1 VELEIREVCWMGSVL
16 RGGIILGLLAISS
29 VAFAQDHVPS
39 AEDIKAAAEEFDMG
53 RRAFKA
59 RDYVEAAEHFES
71 ANQSAPSAAAL
82 ELAIRSRERAGQL
95 ERAATLA
102 ALAERRHPDEG
113 NLKTLADGVLKKARA
128 ELHEAKVT
136 CNTPCDIVVDN
147 KIVHGHTTSEWTV
160 FFDAGKH
167 VVRAGW
173 PGGRGV
179 DEEISAERGGSSE
192 TTFEEPPPEVR
203 PDAAPMQPG
212 VAPGETGQVVP
223 VTNDQGVVV
232 RPKGWSPV
240 VFFTGVGV
248 TAVLG
253 GLTVWS
259 GLDTVNNPGKDVVRR
274 ECAGRGTACPEYQDG
289 LDKQRRTNIL
299 AAGTGVAGV
308 VTVLIGVLATDWSGK
323 AKEAAALAPGRSRS
337 QANGIGVQPWIGIN
351 SGATLGAT
359 GKF

>member
-1 VELEIREVCWMGSVL
+1 MRRVL
-16 RGGIILGLLAISS
+16 RGGIIMGVLALSS
-29 VAFAQDHVPS
+29 LALAQEHVPS
-39 AEDIKAAAEEFDMG
+39 AEDIKAAAEEFDLG

-71 ANQSAPSAAAL
+71 ADQSAPSAAAL
-82 ELAIRSRERAGQL
+82 ELGIRSRERAGQL

-102 ALAERRHPDEG
+102 ALAERRHPEEG
-113 NLKTLADGVLKKARA
+113 NLKSLADGVLKRARA
-128 ELHEAKVT
+128 ELHEAKVN
-136 CNTPCDIVVDN
+136 CSTPCDVVVDN
-147 KIVHGHTTSEWTV
+147 KIVHGHTTGEWTV

-192 TTFEEPPPEVR
+192 TTFEEPPVERKAEP
-203 PDAAPMQPG
+203 A
-212 VAPGETGQVVP
+212 GETPGATPTDGGEAVP
-223 VTNDQGVVV
+223 ITNDRGVVV
-232 RPKGWSPV
+232 RPSGWSPV

-253 GLTVWS
+253 GLTAWS
-259 GLDTVNNPGKDVVRR
+259 GIDTVNNPGKDRVQQ
-274 ECAGRGTACPEYQDG
+274 ECQGQGTSCALYQEG

-299 AAGTGVAGV
+299 AIGTGVAGV
-308 VTVLIGVLATDWSGK
+308 ATALIGVLATNWTGK
-323 AKEAAALAPGRSRS
+323 PKEAAALAPSKARS
-337 QANGIGVQPWIGIN
+337 QAKGIGLEPWIGIN
-351 SGATLGAT
+351 SGATVGAA

>member
-1 VELEIREVCWMGSVL
+1 MGRVL
-16 RGGIILGLLAISS
+16 RRGIILGMLALSS
-29 VAFAQDHVPS
+29 VANAQEHVPS
-39 AEDIKAAAEEFDMG
+39 AEDIKAAAEEFDLG

-71 ANQSAPSAAAL
+71 ADQSAPSAAAL

-113 NLKTLADGVLKKARA
+113 NLKTLADGVLKRARG
-128 ELHEAKVT
+128 ELHEAKVV
-136 CNTPCDIVVDN
+136 CSTPCDVVVDN
-147 KIVHGHTTSEWTV
+147 KIVHGHTTTEWTV

-192 TTFEEPPPEVR
+192 TTFEEPPPEVK
-203 PDAAPMQPG
+203 P
-212 VAPGETGQVVP
+212 ETATEQSGP
-223 VTNDQGVVV
+223 VQAGGTEVMPATNDKGVVE

-259 GLDTVNNPGKDVVRR
+259 GLDTVNNPGKDEVRR
-274 ECAGRGTACPEYQDG
+274 ECAGRGTACPLYQEG

-323 AKEAAALAPGRSRS
+323 PKEAALLAPGKSRS
-337 QANGIGVQPWIGIN
+337 QAKGIGIQPWIGIN
-351 SGATLGAT
+351 SGATLGAS
-359 GKF
+359 GRF